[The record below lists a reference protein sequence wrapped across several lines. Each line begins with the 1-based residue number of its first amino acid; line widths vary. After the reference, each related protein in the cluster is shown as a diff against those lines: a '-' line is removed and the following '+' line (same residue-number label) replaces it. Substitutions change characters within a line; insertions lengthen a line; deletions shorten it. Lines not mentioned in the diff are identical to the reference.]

1 MYELLLLELVGWV
14 EEEGVGTMETSSACA
29 VGREGS
35 REEEEEDVSGCEVFS
50 DVQ

>member
-1 MYELLLLELVGWV
+1 MEEGF

-29 VGREGS
+29 VGRVGR
-35 REEEEEDVSGCEVFS
+35 REEEEEDVVSGCEVFS